1 MLLDYSGCLQDDA
14 SPSKVMLITANLEPL
29 RYFFLMTASIC
40 EEQLSL
46 DVFCDILRSIVPNL
60 PAACPEAL
68 HPHHQLRVLSPGE
81 YLMQQGH
88 TCNGFFILSVGRVRL
103 SLPREASNPAVDLHD
118 VAAPAAI
125 GLLGC
130 ILGNTFLVN
139 ARALTNTTA
148 IFLPKSPF
156 FGLLQEQPMASLAF
170 SSVLAQ
176 ELNQAYR
183 QLQELRAR
191 RD

>member
-1 MLLDYSGCLQDDA
+1 M
-14 SPSKVMLITANLEPL
+14 PITANPEPL
-29 RYFFLMTASIC
+29 RYFSTMTASIC

-46 DVFCDILRSIVPNL
+46 DVFCGILRSIVPNL

-103 SLPREASNPAVDLHD
+103 SLREASNPAVDLHD

-130 ILGNTFLVN
+130 ILGNKFLVN

-148 IFLPKSPF
+148 LFLPKSPF
-156 FGLLQEQPMASLAF
+156 FGVLQEQPMASLAF

-176 ELNQAYR
+176 ELNQDYQ
-183 QLQELRAR
+183 QLQELRAGR
-191 RD
+191 ISRAILDP